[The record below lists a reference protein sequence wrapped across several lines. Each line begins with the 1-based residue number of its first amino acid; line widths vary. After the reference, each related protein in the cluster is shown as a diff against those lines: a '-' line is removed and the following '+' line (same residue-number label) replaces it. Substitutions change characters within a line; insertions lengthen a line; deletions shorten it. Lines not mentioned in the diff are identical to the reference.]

1 MAQKKPIDLL
11 VVQSNVLDHRQEL
24 GNRSQHQARVR
35 VTLAAAESDRH
46 RRHLAWVPAQR
57 KNASG
62 PPVPLDCI
70 AGNID
75 SLLLL
80 Y

>member
-35 VTLAAAESDRH
+35 VTLAAAFRDGH

-57 KNASG
+57 KSAPG
-62 PPVPLDCI
+62 LAEPLDCS
-70 AGNID
+70 ARNTD
-75 SLLLL
+75 SLMLL
-80 Y
+80 